1 MATVVIHCP
10 ASKGYCDDEYFC
22 ENCQKYERCL
32 QKKTQ
37 YHNRKRSSNGDC
49 FRCKYM
55 KAVTMGV
62 ECGKKKDR

>member
-10 ASKGYCDDEYFC
+10 ASKGYCDDEYDC
-22 ENCQKYERCL
+22 ENCQKFDRCL
-32 QKKTQ
+32 QKGQK
-37 YHNRKRSSNGDC
+37 NRWRRNRNEKC
-49 FRCKYM
+49 FLCKYL